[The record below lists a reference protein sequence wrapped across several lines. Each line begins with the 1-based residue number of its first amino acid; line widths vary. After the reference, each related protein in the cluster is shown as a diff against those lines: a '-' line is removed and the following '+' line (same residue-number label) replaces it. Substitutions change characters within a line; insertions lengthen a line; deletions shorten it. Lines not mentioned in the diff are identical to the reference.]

1 MVNAES
7 RLDMAISDRDR
18 EAIRRYAHALADEAP
33 PLTQWQRDRLRALLR
48 RERPERRA
56 TAA

>member
-1 MVNAES
+1 
-7 RLDMAISDRDR
+7 MALSDRDR
-18 EAIRRYAHALADEAP
+18 EAIRAYAHRLADEAP

-48 RERPERRA
+48 REPAERRR

>member
-1 MVNAES
+1 
-7 RLDMAISDRDR
+7 MAVSDRDR

-48 RERPERRA
+48 RERPEQR
-56 TAA
+56 TPAA